1 MATALP
7 SQTVA
12 QVNLLPKEDSARAD
26 LYALLARLFFVG
38 PDQGILFTIAQS
50 DDFGAAEDALTAA
63 PLFAAWHELKREAAV
78 TDAENATNEYN
89 DVFVSLG
96 RPPVSIFASHYL
108 SENYKDLTLVHLRDE
123 LERLGLAREENSSEP
138 EDHLAGLLEVMR
150 HLVLRGA
157 GPEQLEEQHRFINS
171 YLAGWFENFCDLV
184 AAQESTVFYRPV
196 AELLRIFL
204 RLEVESLSMA

>member
-1 MATALP
+1 MSSP
-7 SQTVA
+7 SPQNIA
-12 QVNLLPKEDSARAD
+12 QVSLLPKEDGARAD
-26 LYALLARLFFVG
+26 LYALLARLFYVG

-50 DDFGAAEDALTAA
+50 DDFAAAEDALTAA
-63 PLFAAWHELKREAAV
+63 PLFSAWHALKQEAAV
-78 TDAENATNEYN
+78 TDAETAGDEYN

-123 LERLGLAREENSSEP
+123 LERLGLAREENANEP
-138 EDHLAGLLEVMR
+138 EDHLSGLLEVMR

-157 GPEQLEEQHRFINS
+157 SPEHLEEQHRFLNS

-184 AAQESTVFYRPV
+184 VAQENTVFYRPV
-196 AELLRIFL
+196 AELLRTFL
-204 RLEVESLSMA
+204 RLEVESLGMT